1 MVNLIE
7 TTPEAVERLAE
18 VHDTVGNAPEK
29 YIMGHPHHWKTA
41 KTLRAMSAHIEEL
54 EAKLAKAIGALEFY
68 NEVLIAFSSATDAT
82 ADVADETLDRDGGK
96 LARATLAE
104 IKGETP

>member
-41 KTLRAMSAHIEEL
+41 ATLRALSARIAEL
-54 EAKLAKAIGALEFY
+54 EANLAKKPKEP
-68 NEVLIAFSSATDAT
+68 E
-82 ADVADETLDRDGGK
+82 
-96 LARATLAE
+96 
-104 IKGETP
+104 